1 MRLAGGS
8 TRARVILFVLGCL
21 VSVVAVVVALR
32 GIDLESAVRIIRSAV
47 PAWLAA
53 AVAVLA
59 VQTVVRAERWRR
71 LLPVEDRPRPRL
83 RRVVPPLLVGYLG
96 NTVLPARLGE
106 PIRAAVIAR
115 REDLSL
121 SETLGSVLLE
131 RVIDTVGLSMVGIV
145 AVLQL
150 GLSSGFGVPVA
161 VGVVVGSLG
170 IALLLAAPGLIARL
184 KTDRLSRVREFVA
197 SLAYGA
203 RLQGRRR
210 VILGALALSVV
221 AWLLDAG
228 IYWSVGQAIGVEL
241 SLQQAVIVSAI
252 AALSTAIPAAPG
264 YVGTYDLAVATTLG
278 ALGVGPV
285 AAFAFA
291 VCVHAVIIVP
301 IVVAGGLSAIAI
313 ARPGVASSSDHPIPD
328 GAG

>member
-1 MRLAGGS
+1 
-8 TRARVILFVLGCL
+8 VILLVVGCVL
-21 VSVVAVVVALR
+21 SATAVVVALR
-32 GIDLESAVRIIRSAV
+32 GIDLEAAVRIIRSAA
-47 PAWLAA
+47 PAWLAV
-53 AVAVLA
+53 AVAILA
-59 VQTVVRAERWRR
+59 AQTVVRAERWRR

-115 REDLSL
+115 REELSL
-121 SETLGSVLLE
+121 PATFGSVLLE

-145 AVLQL
+145 AVLQI

-161 VGVVVGSLG
+161 VGVIVGSLG
-170 IALLLAAPGLIARL
+170 IALLLAAPGFIARL
-184 KTDRLSRVREFVA
+184 KAGRLSRVREFVA

-203 RLQGRRR
+203 RVQGRSR
-210 VILGALALSVV
+210 VILGALALSVI

-228 IYWSVGQAIGVEL
+228 IYWAVGQAIGIVL
-241 SLQQAVIVSAI
+241 SPQQAVIVSAI

-278 ALGVGPV
+278 ALGVDP
-285 AAFAFA
+285 AAALAFA

-301 IVVAGGLSAIAI
+301 IVIAGGLAAIAV
-313 ARPGVASSSDHPIPD
+313 ARPGASAPPDHALPY
-328 GAG
+328 GAR